1 MTAAQA
7 HARSDV
13 TPDTRAAVTPDTRA
27 AEPADTP
34 TDDTPT
40 AAKAYARTA
49 VTADTRAA
57 EPVAVLSRY
66 DELAAMLAVTDGRP
80 PADPALSAAAA
91 PLLLHEARLL
101 DAGRF
106 EEWLAAWTDDAV
118 LWVPLSAPAHPGTDQ
133 SLLLDDRRRLAERVE
148 WHRDPSA
155 WGQHPPS
162 RTTRIVGA
170 VEAWPA
176 PGGIAARSTLVI
188 DEHRHGRHQQLVGHQ
203 IHELVG
209 DDLRRRTKILVL
221 PALGTGVRNPS
232 FLL

>member
-1 MTAAQA
+1 MTAA
-7 HARSDV
+7 
-13 TPDTRAAVTPDTRA
+13 RAD
-27 AEPADTP
+27 
-34 TDDTPT
+34 
-40 AAKAYARTA
+40 

-57 EPVAVLSRY
+57 EPADSPTDDTPTAAQAYARTAEPADTRAAGPAAVLARY
-66 DELAAMLAVTDGRP
+66 DELAALLAVTDGRP

-106 EEWLAAWTDDAV
+106 EEWLASWTDDAV

-133 SLLLDDRRRLAERVE
+133 SLLLDDRRRLTERVE
-148 WHRDPSA
+148 WRRDPSA

-188 DEHRHGRHQQLVGHQ
+188 DEHRHGLHQQLVGHQ

-209 DDLRRRTKILVL
+209 DGLRRRTKILVL